1 MPGADY
7 SRAGTVRPRCAFLM
21 GSRRHPSEMS
31 RPKSI
36 ARINNVVF
44 LSRIGQ
50 TLRWATEDVAQ
61 EDLPPD
67 IKRLLGRLE
76 RLEARDAKRGEGDPD
91 KGAEN

>member
-1 MPGADY
+1 
-7 SRAGTVRPRCAFLM
+7 
-21 GSRRHPSEMS
+21 MS
-31 RPKSI
+31 RPRSI

-50 TLRWATEDVAQ
+50 TLRWATQDVAR

-76 RLEARDAKRGEGDPD
+76 RLEARDAKRGEDDPD
-91 KGAEN
+91 NGTEN

>member
-1 MPGADY
+1 MN
-7 SRAGTVRPRCAFLM
+7 
-21 GSRRHPSEMS
+21 

-36 ARINNVVF
+36 ARIDNVVF

-50 TLRWATEDVAQ
+50 TLRWATQDVAH

-76 RLEARDAKRGEGDPD
+76 RLEAREAKRDESEPD
-91 KGAEN
+91 NGAER

>member
-1 MPGADY
+1 LCILDGQPAAPFG
-7 SRAGTVRPRCAFLM
+7 
-21 GSRRHPSEMS
+21 MS